1 MVLLGMDGQCAVAD
15 LTVRFLMTTTACQR
29 DSSFV
34 EVHVCAAFKS
44 LSAQRKVSLQK
55 AWQDAL
61 GNAL

>member
-15 LTVRFLMTTTACQR
+15 LTVRFLMTTTACRR

-34 EVHVCAAFKS
+34 EVPVCAAFKS
-44 LSAQRKVSLQK
+44 SSAKRSVSPQE